1 MSDEAMR
8 EDVAKAI
15 VGPDVWSNGR
25 LFTTRAA
32 DAAISAAMPHIRRQV
47 IEALIAEAETNPGEL
62 TVMVED
68 ASEYTIEAVFAG
80 SDVADWL
87 RSKLEAA

>member
-47 IEALIAEAETNPGEL
+47 IEELIAEAESKDMWVESLRDGHEL
-62 TVMVED
+62 LD
-68 ASEYTIEAVFAG
+68 
-80 SDVADWL
+80 DWL